1 MKIKL
6 SIPYKSI
13 RVFDAIE
20 LPNFVVLT
28 GVNGSGKSHFL
39 QALEN
44 NHLTIE
50 EFPHNP
56 NTRNIRRFEWS
67 NMVPNDS
74 GAYAG
79 YQAKQERA
87 QMWQQLSSLSASL
100 LQPLQQL
107 TAQYSALSKLS
118 VKQIPTLT
126 YEDLAT
132 KGIANIDISTLY
144 QNIQN
149 VLNNVDLNV
158 TQHFVSQDPGNRPR
172 FISGLRASTALKL
185 IALEE
190 EDFYESFPL
199 TWQPV
204 DMFQQSFARLFAEYQ
219 SNKTRNELKQFL
231 NSRGAKHRFYTNDEF
246 TERYGVAPWDFV
258 NEILQTAKL
267 NFKINAPDEFEDRP
281 YEPSL
286 TDDLNGTQIKFN
298 DLSSGEKI
306 LMSFALCLY
315 YARDNRQIVEYPQ
328 VLLFDEIDAP
338 LHPSMT
344 QSLLQTIQKV
354 LIDQHKIKVILTTHS
369 PSTVALAPEESLYV
383 MQKGKAERIVKTSK
397 DRALAILLE
406 GVPSLSM
413 HYKNRRQIFTESN
426 FDAEFYESIYSKI
439 KSRLIPEIS
448 LEFIAAGSSKDGG
461 CARVKTIVQSLY
473 QAGNQTVFG
482 LIDWDKLNK
491 AEGRTYVF
499 GLDLGYS
506 IENFI
511 IDPLL
516 VSILLLRERFISR
529 EDLKLGVD
537 ENSNDFS
544 KFSEDRLQV
553 ASDFLVNHL
562 ADFMS
567 RPKEDRNFIREY
579 VSGAKLR
586 IPEWYCMMQG
596 HELEKK
602 IKETFPQLKTFHR
615 TGDLSR
621 ALISKIMDDHP
632 MLIPKTFLDTFSEIQ
647 KA

>member
-1 MKIKL
+1 M
-6 SIPYKSI
+6 
-13 RVFDAIE
+13 
-20 LPNFVVLT
+20 
-28 GVNGSGKSHFL
+28 
-39 QALEN
+39 
-44 NHLTIE
+44 
-50 EFPHNP
+50 
-56 NTRNIRRFEWS
+56 
-67 NMVPNDS
+67 
-74 GAYAG
+74 
-79 YQAKQERA
+79 
-87 QMWQQLSSLSASL
+87 
-100 LQPLQQL
+100 
-107 TAQYSALSKLS
+107 
-118 VKQIPTLT
+118 
-126 YEDLAT
+126 
-132 KGIANIDISTLY
+132 
-144 QNIQN
+144 
-149 VLNNVDLNV
+149 
-158 TQHFVSQDPGNRPR
+158 
-172 FISGLRASTALKL
+172 
-185 IALEE
+185 
-190 EDFYESFPL
+190 
-199 TWQPV
+199 
-204 DMFQQSFARLFAEYQ
+204 
-219 SNKTRNELKQFL
+219 
-231 NSRGAKHRFYTNDEF
+231 
-246 TERYGVAPWDFV
+246 
-258 NEILQTAKL
+258 
-267 NFKINAPDEFEDRP
+267 
-281 YEPSL
+281 
-286 TDDLNGTQIKFN
+286 
-298 DLSSGEKI
+298 
-306 LMSFALCLY
+306 
-315 YARDNRQIVEYPQ
+315 
-328 VLLFDEIDAP
+328 
-338 LHPSMT
+338 
-344 QSLLQTIQKV
+344 
-354 LIDQHKIKVILTTHS
+354 
-369 PSTVALAPEESLYV
+369 
-383 MQKGKAERIVKTSK
+383 
-397 DRALAILLE
+397 
-406 GVPSLSM
+406 
-413 HYKNRRQIFTESN
+413 
-426 FDAEFYESIYSKI
+426 
-439 KSRLIPEIS
+439 
-448 LEFIAAGSSKDGG
+448 EFIAAGSSKDGG

-567 RPKEDRNFIREY
+567 RPKEDRNFIRDY